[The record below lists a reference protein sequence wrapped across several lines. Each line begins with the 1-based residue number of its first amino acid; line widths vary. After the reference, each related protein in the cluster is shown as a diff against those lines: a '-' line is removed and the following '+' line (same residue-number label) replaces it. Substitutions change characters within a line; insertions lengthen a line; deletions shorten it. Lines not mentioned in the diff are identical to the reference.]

1 MIKSGCSKIGAS
13 RHARRKYGTRSV
25 FVIMRGFVLIDV
37 REKKRGKIDK
47 KGKRRKKKEI
57 NKIEKR
63 GDREKSRDGE
73 EEEDNLLSSR

>member
-1 MIKSGCSKIGAS
+1 M
-13 RHARRKYGTRSV
+13 
-25 FVIMRGFVLIDV
+25 F
-37 REKKRGKIDK
+37 EKKKRRKIDK
-47 KGKRRKKKEI
+47 KGKRKKKKEI